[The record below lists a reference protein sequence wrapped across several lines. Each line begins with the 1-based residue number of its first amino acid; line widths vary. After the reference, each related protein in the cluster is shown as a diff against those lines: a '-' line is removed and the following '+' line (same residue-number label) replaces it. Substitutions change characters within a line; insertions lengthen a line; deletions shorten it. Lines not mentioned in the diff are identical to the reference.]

1 MVLVLALVVGIKLL
15 GKYQYCNSEYLIVN
29 DTYLSHQEYDFY
41 YYQYYYNYLNNYGSI
56 INYMA
61 VDTTK
66 SLDEQMYDEK
76 RTFKEYFEDCCI
88 DQIITIDVLNK
99 LGEEDKYIFDLQG
112 EYDKFL
118 DTVNKSLPQNKSI
131 DDYLKK
137 YYGDYATLDNTE
149 TLLKKSFYASSY
161 KNYLL
166 ENKGEIETKVLL
178 DKLKSDYEVTF
189 K

>member
-1 MVLVLALVVGIKLL
+1 MKT
-15 GKYQYCNSEYLIVN
+15 KEEKQELI
-29 DTYLSHQEYDFY
+29 S
-41 YYQYYYNYLNNYGSI
+41 
-56 INYMA
+56 
-61 VDTTK
+61 
-66 SLDEQMYDEK
+66 
-76 RTFKEYFEDCCI
+76 
-88 DQIITIDVLNK
+88 
-99 LGEEDKYIFDLQG
+99 
-112 EYDKFL
+112 KFI
-118 DTVNKSLPQNKSI
+118 DTVNKSLPPNKSI

-178 DKLKSDYEVTF
+178 DKLKSEYEVTF